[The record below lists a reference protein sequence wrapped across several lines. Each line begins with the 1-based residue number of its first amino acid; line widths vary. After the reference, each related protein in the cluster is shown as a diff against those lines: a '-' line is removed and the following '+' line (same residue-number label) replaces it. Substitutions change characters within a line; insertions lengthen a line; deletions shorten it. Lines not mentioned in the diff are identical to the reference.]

1 MIDVETARQLLDFSA
16 RLPNDNSGRGEQQLV
31 GAVALHNILK
41 THGVAYLADEVG
53 LGKTYVAL
61 GVVALLRHFDPKL
74 RVLVIAPR
82 ENIQRKWMKE
92 TRNFIRHNVRHAD
105 LRVRE
110 LDGSPSRP
118 LVMCGNLAELVREA
132 SLDPRRDFFARM
144 TSFSIG
150 LTGDAREASR
160 EAKEALRGQVQEAIP
175 WISDSALDLRLGKAG
190 FKDAVA
196 QAICCALPEFDLV
209 IVDEGHNLKHGF
221 SEKGA
226 ARNRVMGLVF
236 GHPSVQPDKALFRGY
251 GPKARQVLFLSA
263 TPVEESY
270 RHLWNQ
276 LNVFGKGD
284 AFPLLNDPE
293 AGEGKKR
300 EEARKFLI
308 RRVTEIKVGGK
319 RHTKNLYRR
328 EWRFGGVDRHDV
340 PIEVSDLKG
349 RLVVAL
355 VQKKVMELLG
365 SEKFNSSFQI
375 GMLASFE
382 SFLETSKLKEAAPTE
397 GEEDQAQVVVFDDA
411 GQTDDPLEKEG
422 LDVHALNRLAKDYR
436 KQFDAELPHPKMDA
450 LVKTLAERWTSGRK
464 ALVFVRRIGSVKELK
479 AKLEAEYD
487 AWLMGRL
494 RRRLSG
500 DALATLE
507 RWWEAYREERTRSR
521 RLDTSGGKAPAPG
534 EGRETT
540 ERASPDTF
548 FSWFFRGDP
557 KKGVF
562 SGALLQRSF
571 TRPGNVN
578 ATFFEVND
586 VGRMLGAP
594 AGKVLEALAG
604 AVGLGVEEA
613 RAEVNER
620 GKDRIRG
627 KAQRLYQFEAAQVGG
642 LSLLAERAER
652 PEKAGK
658 ELADEARLLL
668 AEKYPAP
675 RSSGR
680 VREGADFAHR
690 LEEKTFFTELLRWP
704 ALRDDLWPEP
714 DGKIESP
721 RDRVRE
727 REQRAQ
733 LLATAARLGHS
744 LIDLFILAVN
754 RRGNLNPGRAEEE
767 TDEPEEGSVLEAG
780 AEGAPEA
787 AGIAPGTGEESLVD
801 DFLRLLD
808 GQRTLPP
815 GFGWFGAYD
824 ELSAIGRNFPLIV
837 DVNLPNVAELPLAA
851 TATRFGTLLGE
862 QQPVAGMSGQVNMTL
877 VQQFRMPGYPF
888 VLVST
893 DLLQEGEDL
902 HTFCSDVFHYG
913 ISWTPSAMEQRIGR
927 VDRVRSLTERRLR
940 AADRKPEG
948 LEKLQ
953 VYYPYLSDTV
963 EVLQVVRVLK
973 RMDTFLRLMHED
985 LALPEFDQKRLSVS
999 HEIMGLPIPPVP
1011 ISTPLES
1018 AFPVKKEIHLNGKG
1032 KKLVVDADTEK
1043 KVLKRLEG
1051 MCAGPL
1057 DGLPV
1062 EWQVN
1067 APRGQRI
1074 GVARLDGRRTQPFVL
1089 EIQGRDDGFL
1099 LRCSSHVGQLP
1110 YKADQKR
1117 LLGAVAEGGGRVHV
1131 LPVGKRA
1138 EWLVS
1143 VAEDVLLA
1151 GPEHDEARAAWLVK
1165 RVVNRA
1171 DELEQQ
1177 LFSPDVDAGVEKLLD
1192 ARRDL
1197 DRARHEGD
1205 ARG

>member
-1 MIDVETARQLLDFSA
+1 MIDVETARQLLDFAA
-16 RLPNDNSGRGEQQLV
+16 RLPNDKGGRAEQQLE

-61 GVVALLRHFDPKL
+61 GVVALLRHFDPAL

-110 LDGSPSRP
+110 LDGNPSRP

-160 EAKEALRGQVQEAIP
+160 EAKEKLRDQVREAIP
-175 WISDSALDLRLGKAG
+175 WVQGDALSLKLGKAG

-196 QAICCALPEFDLV
+196 QATCCALPEFDLV

-221 SEKGA
+221 TEKGA

-236 GHPSVQPDKALFRGY
+236 GHPSMQPDADLFPKY
-251 GPKARQVLFLSA
+251 GPRAKNVLFLSA

-270 RHLWNQ
+270 QHLWNQ
-276 LNVFGKGD
+276 LDVLGKGD
-284 AFPLLNDPE
+284 RFPLLNDPE

-308 RRVTEIKVGGK
+308 RRVTEINVGGE

-328 EWRFGGVDRHDV
+328 EWRFGGVDRHDN

-382 SFLETSKLKEAAPTE
+382 SFLETSRLKEKTAAE
-397 GEEDQAQVVVFDDA
+397 GEEEETKVVVFDDA
-411 GQTDDPLEKEG
+411 DQTEDPLEREG

-450 LVKTLAERWTSGRK
+450 LVRTLADRWTSGRK

-479 AKLEAEYD
+479 AKLDAEYD
-487 AWLMGRL
+487 TWLKGRL
-494 RRRLSG
+494 LRRLPAEACS
-500 DALATLE
+500 ALE
-507 RWWEAYREERTRSR
+507 RWWGQYRDERSR
-521 RLDTSGGKAPAPG
+521 RRASDAADDSAPAPVRPG
-534 EGRETT
+534 QEKPDRGGI
-540 ERASPDTF
+540 DTF
-548 FSWFFRGDP
+548 FAWFFRGDP
-557 KKGVF
+557 KPGVF
-562 SGALLQRSF
+562 SGALLKESF
-571 TRPGNVN
+571 TRPGSVN
-578 ATFFEVND
+578 STFFEVND

-594 AGKVLEALAG
+594 SGKVLERLAEE
-604 AVGLGVEEA
+604 VGLPVEEA
-613 RAEVNER
+613 RAQVNEL
-620 GKDRIRG
+620 GKDWLSA
-627 KAQRLYQFEAAQVGG
+627 KALRLHQFEAAQVGA
-642 LSLLAERAER
+642 LTLLGERAAK
-652 PEKAGK
+652 P
-658 ELADEARLLL
+658 LADEAEILL
-668 AEKYPAP
+668 AEKFPAG
-675 RSSGR
+675 RSKGQG
-680 VREGADFAHR
+680 REGADVAGR
-690 LEEKTFFTELLRWP
+690 LEERTFFSELIGNETLR
-704 ALRDDLWPEP
+704 ADLWPEP
-714 DGKIESP
+714 AEKLEL

-727 REQRAQ
+727 REQRAI

-744 LIDLFILAVN
+744 LIDLYILAVN
-754 RRGNLNPGRAEEE
+754 RRGNLSPGRAEE
-767 TDEPEEGSVLEAG
+767 DAEEREDAAVAEAG
-780 AEGAPEA
+780 ED
-787 AGIAPGTGEESLVD
+787 SLID
-801 DFLRLLD
+801 DFLRLLE

-815 GFGWFGAYD
+815 GYGWFGAYD

-837 DVNLPNVAELPLAA
+837 DVNIPNIAEMPLAA
-851 TATRFGTLLGE
+851 TAARFGRLLGE

-913 ISWTPSAMEQRIGR
+913 ISWTPSSMEQRIGR
-927 VDRVRSLTERRLR
+927 VDRVRSQTERRLR
-940 AADRKPEG
+940 EADRKPEG
-948 LEKLQ
+948 NDKLQ

-985 LALPEFDQKRLSVS
+985 LALPEFDQKRLSIS
-999 HEIMGLPIPPVP
+999 HEIMGLPRPPEPIP
-1011 ISTPLES
+1011 TPLES
-1018 AFPVKKEIHLNGKG
+1018 AFPVRKDVHLDGKG
-1032 KKLVVDADTEK
+1032 KKLVVDAETEK
-1043 KVLKRLEG
+1043 AVRERLERMSTPRVG
-1051 MCAGPL
+1051 KLA
-1057 DGLPV
+1057 V

-1067 APRGQRI
+1067 SPPGQKLGI
-1074 GVARLDGRRTQPFVL
+1074 ARLGTRQQPFVL
-1089 EIQGRDDGFL
+1089 EIQGRDQGLL
-1099 LRCSSHVGQLP
+1099 LRCTSHVGQIGL
-1110 YKADQKR
+1110 KAQQQR
-1117 LLGAVAEGGGRVHV
+1117 LQYVVAAKGGRVQV
-1131 LPVGKRA
+1131 QKVGKKG

-1143 VAEDVLLA
+1143 LSEDVLLA
-1151 GPEHDEARAAWLVK
+1151 GEEHDSARLTWLVERVVSRADDLEIELLGDKDAGLEDMVEARK
-1165 RVVNRA
+1165 HH
-1171 DELEQQ
+1171 
-1177 LFSPDVDAGVEKLLD
+1177 G
-1192 ARRDL
+1192 
-1197 DRARHEGD
+1197 RARHEGD
-1205 ARG
+1205 ANA

>member
-1 MIDVETARQLLDFSA
+1 VVPEAGDARQGDGMIDVETARQLLDFSA

-61 GVVALLRHFDPKL
+61 GVVALLRHFDPAL

-175 WISDSALDLRLGKAG
+175 WIEDSALDLRLGKAG

-196 QAICCALPEFDLV
+196 QAICCALPAFDLV

-221 SEKGA
+221 SENVS

-236 GHPSVQPDKALFRGY
+236 GHPSIRPDKSLFPGY
-251 GPKARQVLFLSA
+251 GPKAKQVLFLSA

-276 LNVFGKGD
+276 LDVFGKGD
-284 AFPLLNDPE
+284 AFALLADKE
-293 AGEGKKR
+293 AGEAKKR

-308 RRVTEIKVGGK
+308 RRVTEIHVGGE

-340 PIEVSDLKG
+340 PIQVSDLKG

-365 SEKFNSSFQI
+365 SEKFGASFQI

-382 SFLETSKLKEAAPTE
+382 SFLETSGLKEKVRTE
-397 GEEDQAQVVVFDDA
+397 GDEGEPQVVVFDDA
-411 GQTDDPLEKEG
+411 GQTDDPLEREG
-422 LDVHALNRLAKDYR
+422 LDVQALNKLAKDYR
-436 KQFDAELPHPKMDA
+436 SQFDAELPHPKMDA

-479 AKLEAEYD
+479 AKLDAEYD
-487 AWLMGRL
+487 RWLHEIL
-494 RRRLSG
+494 RRRLPLETVA
-500 DALATLE
+500 ALD
-507 RWWEAYREERTRSR
+507 RWWERYRDDE
-521 RLDTSGGKAPAPG
+521 A
-534 EGRETT
+534 
-540 ERASPDTF
+540 DTF

-562 SGALLQRSF
+562 SGALLQQSF
-571 TRPGNVN
+571 TRPGSAN

-586 VGRMLGAP
+586 VGRLLAVPSGR
-594 AGKVLEALAG
+594 VLERLAEV
-604 AVGLGVEEA
+604 VGLEVSEA
-613 RAEVNER
+613 RARVNAL
-620 GKDRIRG
+620 GKDRLRG
-627 KAQRLYQFEAAQVGG
+627 KAQRLFRFEAAQVGG
-642 LSLLAERAER
+642 LRLLAEN
-652 PEKAGK
+652 AGGD
-658 ELADEARLLL
+658 LAREAKILL

-675 RSSGR
+675 RGSGR
-680 VREGADFAHR
+680 IREGADFAER
-690 LEEKTFFTELLRWP
+690 LEEKTFFSELVLRE

-714 DGKIESP
+714 APGMDL

-744 LIDLFILAVN
+744 LIDLYVLAVK
-754 RRGNLNPGRAEEE
+754 RRGNLKPGRADEDADEQLETGAVATPEPDEASADAEEA
-767 TDEPEEGSVLEAG
+767 TLIS
-780 AEGAPEA
+780 
-787 AGIAPGTGEESLVD
+787 
-801 DFLRLLD
+801 DFLDLLE
-808 GQRTLPP
+808 GQRRSPLEDR
-815 GFGWFGAYD
+815 WFGAYD

-851 TATRFGTLLGE
+851 TGARFGTLLGE

-940 AADRKPEG
+940 EADRKPEG

-1018 AFPVKKEIHLNGKG
+1018 AFPVKKEVHLNGKG

-1151 GPEHDEARAAWLVK
+1151 GPEHDDARAAWLVK